1 MIINPEGEEVGLIPP
16 VSPAEGDDESEASL
30 PSNVEFG
37 IGDEANVLYVTAD
50 TSLYRIRLNAK
61 GHRPRQTQ

>member
-1 MIINPEGEEVGLIPP
+1 MIINPEGEEVGFIPTP
-16 VSPAEGDDESEASL
+16 SPAQGDAESEASL

-50 TSLYRIRLNAK
+50 TSLYRIRLNVK
-61 GHRPRQTQ
+61 GHHPQHAQ